1 METYAM
7 DLNGQGPA
15 AKGPV
20 VLGKIHTIG
29 IAEHKIAH
37 APDRLS
43 TLGLGSC
50 VGLILYD
57 AVNKVG
63 GMVHIMLPN
72 APNNATGYNK
82 SKFADT
88 AVDELIRLLVQG
100 GAMRARLTAKLAGG
114 AHMFS
119 TTCNAD
125 FMNVGERNIQECKKK
140 LKEHSIRILAEDTG
154 STSGRSIEFCC
165 ETGQLQVRTV
175 SPKSI
180 RLI

>member
-1 METYAM
+1 MDTLAM
-7 DLNGQGPA
+7 NIDGQGTA
-15 AKGPV
+15 AKGPAV
-20 VLGKIHTIG
+20 RGKTYTIG
-29 IAEHKIAH
+29 IAEHKIVH
-37 APDRLS
+37 APDRLA

-50 VGLILYD
+50 VGLVLYD
-57 AVNKVG
+57 AVNKIG

-72 APNNATGYNK
+72 APKNESGFNK

-88 AVDELIRLLVQG
+88 AIEELIRLLTQS

-119 TTCNAD
+119 TTCNTD
-125 FMNVGERNIQECKKK
+125 FMNVGERNLQICRNK
-140 LKEHSIRILAEDTG
+140 LKEHSIRILGEDTG

>member
-1 METYAM
+1 MNTFAFDIE
-7 DLNGQGPA
+7 DQQPA
-15 AKGPV
+15 ANKQV

-29 IAEHKIAH
+29 IAEHKIAR

-57 AVNKVG
+57 AVNKIG

-72 APNNATGYNK
+72 APNTTGYNQ

-88 AVDELIRLLVQG
+88 AVDELIRLLVQA

-125 FMNVGERNIQECKKK
+125 FMNVGERNIQVCKKK

>member
-1 METYAM
+1 M
-7 DLNGQGPA
+7 DLFATDITEQQPA
-15 AKGPV
+15 ATKQG
-20 VLGKIHTIG
+20 VLVKIHTIG
-29 IAEHKIAH
+29 IAEHVIAR
-37 APDRLS
+37 APDRLA

-50 VGLILYD
+50 VGLVLYD
-57 AVNKVG
+57 AVNKIG
-63 GMVHIMLPN
+63 GMVHIMLPT
-72 APNNATGYNK
+72 APQDTPGFNK

-88 AVDELIRLLVQG
+88 AIDELIRRLTQS

-119 TTCNAD
+119 TTGNTD
-125 FMNVGERNIQECKKK
+125 FMNVGERNVKICKKK
-140 LKEHSIRILAEDTG
+140 LQELSIRVLAEDTG

>member
-1 METYAM
+1 M
-7 DLNGQGPA
+7 DTFAFDIKRQEPSA
-15 AKGPV
+15 DRQV
-20 VLGKIHTIG
+20 VLGKVYTIG

-37 APDRLS
+37 GPDRLA

-50 VGLILYD
+50 VGLVLHD
-57 AVNKVG
+57 ATARIG
-63 GMVHIMLPN
+63 GMVHVMLPN
-72 APNNATGYNK
+72 APQNAAGINK

-88 AVDELIRLLVQG
+88 AIDELIRLMIQS
-100 GAMRARLTAKLAGG
+100 GAMRARLVAKLAGG

-125 FMNVGERNIQECKKK
+125 FMNVGERNVQMCKKI
-140 LKEHSIRILAEDTG
+140 LRERSIRILAEDTG
-154 STSGRSIEFCC
+154 LTSGRSIEFCC
-165 ETGQLQVRTV
+165 ETGQLKVRTV